1 MKTILPNHSNTVSP
15 IHRITASPRHRM
27 TTLPNHSMT
36 ASPHHLITAITAAL
50 QAGKAILEIYHSGA
64 FDIEIKGDNSPL
76 TKADTASHN
85 VIMSYLESTG
95 IPVLSE
101 EGRDIP
107 YQERKDW
114 KQLWI
119 VDPIDGTKEFIKR
132 NGEFTVNIA
141 LVENQ
146 KPIIGVIFVPVTG
159 ELYFSSKEMGAFKV
173 VVNLEDYDI
182 KVLLSKNNK
191 LPLQREDKTFTI
203 VASRSHMSAE
213 TQEYVQQ
220 MRDIHGEVKLI
231 SKGSSL
237 KLCMVA
243 EGTANCYPRF
253 APTMEWDTAAG
264 QAICEHAGV
273 EVLDWE
279 TKKNMLYN
287 REELL
292 NNWFLVQS

>member
-1 MKTILPNHSNTVSP
+1 MMEQFLNTS
-15 IHRITASPRHRM
+15 
-27 TTLPNHSMT
+27 
-36 ASPHHLITAITAAL
+36 ITAAL
-50 QAGKAILEIYHSGA
+50 EAGKAILEIYHSGE

-76 TKADTASHN
+76 TRADIASHN
-85 VIMSYLESTG
+85 VIMSFLKKTG

-101 EGRDIP
+101 EGRDIS

-141 LVENQ
+141 LIEDQ
-146 KPIIGVIFVPVTG
+146 KPRIGVIFVPVTG
-159 ELYFSSKEMGAFKV
+159 ELYFSTKEMGAFKINV
-173 VVNLEDYDI
+173 DLNSYNIDTILE
-182 KVLLSKNNK
+182 KSQK
-191 LPLQREDKTFTI
+191 LPLQREDKTFTV
-203 VASRSHMSAE
+203 VASRSHMSIE
-213 TQEYVQQ
+213 TEDYVQQ
-220 MRDIHGEVKLI
+220 MRDIHGEVNLI

-264 QAICEHAGV
+264 QAICEHAGFQV
-273 EVLDWE
+273 INWG
-279 TKKNMLYN
+279 TKEKMLYN

-292 NNWFLVQS
+292 NHWFLVK

>member
-1 MKTILPNHSNTVSP
+1 MMKQLLH
-15 IHRITASPRHRM
+15 
-27 TTLPNHSMT
+27 
-36 ASPHHLITAITAAL
+36 TAITAAL
-50 QAGKAILEIYHSGA
+50 EAGKAILEIYHSGE
-64 FDIEIKGDNSPL
+64 FDVEIKGDNSPL

-85 VIMSYLESTG
+85 VIMSYLTKTD

-101 EGRDIP
+101 EGRDIS

-141 LVENQ
+141 LIENQ
-146 KPIIGVIFVPVTG
+146 KTQIGVIFVPVTG
-159 ELYFSSKEMGAFKV
+159 ELYFSTKEMGAFKINV
-173 VVNLEDYDI
+173 DLNSYNIDTILE
-182 KVLLSKNNK
+182 KSQK
-191 LPLQREDKTFTI
+191 LPLHREDKTFTV
-203 VASRSHMSAE
+203 VASRSHMSIE
-213 TQEYVQQ
+213 TEDYVQQ
-220 MRDIHGEVKLI
+220 MRDIHGEVNLI

-243 EGTANCYPRF
+243 EGVANCYPRF

-264 QAICEHAGV
+264 QAICEHAGFQV
-273 EVLDWE
+273 IDWK
-279 TKKNMLYN
+279 TKEDMLYN

-292 NNWFLVQS
+292 NNWFLVTKL

>member
-1 MKTILPNHSNTVSP
+1 MRNQLLH
-15 IHRITASPRHRM
+15 
-27 TTLPNHSMT
+27 
-36 ASPHHLITAITAAL
+36 TAITAAL
-50 QAGKAILEIYHSGA
+50 EAGKAILEIYHSGE
-64 FDIEIKGDNSPL
+64 FNVKIKGDNSPL
-76 TKADTASHN
+76 TKADTASHD
-85 VIMSYLESTG
+85 VIMSYLEPTY

-101 EGRDIP
+101 EGRNIP
-107 YQERKDW
+107 YKERKDW

-141 LVENQ
+141 LIENQ

-159 ELYFSSKEMGAFKV
+159 ELYFSTKEMGAFKV
-173 VVNLEDYDI
+173 KVNLEDYD
-182 KVLLSKNNK
+182 VDALLSKNNK

-203 VASRSHMSAE
+203 VASRSHMSIE
-213 TQEYVQQ
+213 TEAYVQQ
-220 MRDIHGEVKLI
+220 MRDIHGEIKLI

-243 EGTANCYPRF
+243 EGAANCYPRF

-264 QAICEHAGV
+264 QAICEHAGFAV
-273 EVLDWE
+273 IDWD

-292 NNWFLVQS
+292 NNWFLVK

>member
-1 MKTILPNHSNTVSP
+1 MMKYLLN
-15 IHRITASPRHRM
+15 
-27 TTLPNHSMT
+27 
-36 ASPHHLITAITAAL
+36 TAITAAL
-50 QAGKAILEIYHSGA
+50 EAGKAILEIYHSGA

-85 VIMSYLESTG
+85 VIMSFLTKTN

-101 EGRDIP
+101 EGKTIS
-107 YQERKDW
+107 YATRKDW

-141 LVENQ
+141 LIENQ
-146 KPIIGVIFVPVTG
+146 KTQIGVIFVPVTG

-173 VVNLEDYDI
+173 KVDLENYDI
-182 KVLLSKNNK
+182 DSLISNGDK
-191 LPLQREDKTFTI
+191 LPLQRDDKTYTI
-203 VASRSHMSAE
+203 VASRSHMSPE
-213 TQEYVQQ
+213 TEDYVQQ
-220 MRDIHGEVKLI
+220 MKNKHGAVNLI

-243 EGTANCYPRF
+243 EGQADCYPRF

-264 QAICEHAGV
+264 QAICEHAGF
-273 EVLDWE
+273 EVIDWR
-279 TKKNMLYN
+279 TKENMLYN

-292 NNWFLVQS
+292 NHWFLVK

>member
-1 MKTILPNHSNTVSP
+1 
-15 IHRITASPRHRM
+15 M
-27 TTLPNHSMT
+27 TKSHNL
-36 ASPHHLITAITAAL
+36 LITAITAAL
-50 QAGKAILEIYHSGA
+50 EAGKAILEIYHSGD

-85 VIMSYLESTG
+85 VIMSYLEATK

-101 EGRDIP
+101 EGIDIP
-107 YQERKDW
+107 YKERKDW

-141 LVENQ
+141 LIENQ
-146 KPIIGVIFVPVTG
+146 RPLIGVIFVPVTG
-159 ELYFSSKEMGAFKV
+159 ELYFSSKEMGAYKV
-173 VVNLEDYDI
+173 AVDLKDYDLGALQA
-182 KVLLSKNNK
+182 KANK
-191 LPLQREDKTFTI
+191 LPLQREDNTFTI

-213 TQEYVQQ
+213 TEGYIEQ
-220 MRDIHGEVKLI
+220 MREIHGDVKLI

-264 QAICEHAGV
+264 QAICEHAGF
-273 EVLDWE
+273 EVIDWE
-279 TKKNMLYN
+279 TKENMLYN

-292 NNWFLVQS
+292 NNWFLVK

>member
-1 MKTILPNHSNTVSP
+1 MKQLLN
-15 IHRITASPRHRM
+15 
-27 TTLPNHSMT
+27 
-36 ASPHHLITAITAAL
+36 TAITAAL
-50 QAGKAILEIYHSGA
+50 QAGKAILEIYHSGE
-64 FDIEIKGDNSPL
+64 FDVEIKGDNSPL

-85 VIMSYLESTG
+85 VIMSYLTETD

-101 EGRDIP
+101 EGRDIS

-141 LVENQ
+141 LIEDQ
-146 KPIIGVIFVPVTG
+146 KTLIGVIFVPVTG
-159 ELYFSSKEMGAFKV
+159 DLYFSTLAIGSFKINV
-173 VVNLEDYDI
+173 DLNSYNIENILETAD
-182 KVLLSKNNK
+182 K

-203 VASRSHMSAE
+203 VASRSHMSGETEDYVAE
-213 TQEYVQQ
+213 
-220 MRDIHGEVKLI
+220 MKAKHGAVNLI

-243 EGTANCYPRF
+243 EGTADCYPRF

-264 QAICEHAGV
+264 QAICEHAGF
-273 EVLDWE
+273 EVIDWE
-279 TKKNMLYN
+279 TKEKMLYN

-292 NNWFLVQS
+292 NNWFLVK

>member
-1 MKTILPNHSNTVSP
+1 MKQLLN
-15 IHRITASPRHRM
+15 
-27 TTLPNHSMT
+27 
-36 ASPHHLITAITAAL
+36 TAINAAL
-50 QAGKAILEIYHSGA
+50 EAGKAILEIYHSGD

-85 VIMSYLESTG
+85 VIMSFLMKTN

-101 EGRDIP
+101 EGKVIS
-107 YQERKDW
+107 YKERKDW

-141 LVENQ
+141 LIENQ
-146 KPIIGVIFVPVTG
+146 KPILGVIFAPETG
-159 ELYFSSKEMGAFKV
+159 ELYFSSKKMGAFKV
-173 VVNLEDYDI
+173 KIDLENYDI
-182 KVLLSKNNK
+182 DYLVANADK
-191 LPLQREDKTFTI
+191 LPLKREDKTFTI
-203 VASRSHMSAE
+203 VASRSHMSPE
-213 TQEYVQQ
+213 TEDYVQQ
-220 MRDIHGEVKLI
+220 MKNKHGEVNLI

-243 EGTANCYPRF
+243 EGVANCYPRF

-264 QAICEHAGV
+264 QAICEHAGFNV
-273 EVLDWE
+273 VDWK
-279 TKKNMLYN
+279 TKKNMLCN

-292 NNWFLVQS
+292 NNWFLVN

>member
-1 MKTILPNHSNTVSP
+1 MIKNLLNTAV
-15 IHRITASPRHRM
+15 I
-27 TTLPNHSMT
+27 
-36 ASPHHLITAITAAL
+36 AAL
-50 QAGKAILEIYHSGA
+50 EASKAILEIYHTGE
-64 FDIEIKGDNSPL
+64 FDIELKGDNSPL
-76 TKADTASHN
+76 TKADIASHN
-85 VIMSYLESTG
+85 VIMSYLTKTD

-107 YQERKDW
+107 YKDRKDW
-114 KQLWI
+114 MQLWI

-141 LVENQ
+141 LIENQ

-159 ELYFSSKEMGAFKV
+159 ELYFSSKEIGAFKV
-173 VVNLEDYDI
+173 AVDLDDYDVE
-182 KVLLSKNNK
+182 VLLLNSNK
-191 LPLQREDKTFTI
+191 LPLQREDNTFTI

-213 TQEYVQQ
+213 TREYVQE
-220 MRDIHGEVKLI
+220 MRDIYGKVKLI

-264 QAICEHAGV
+264 QAICEHAGF
-273 EVLDWE
+273 EVIDWD
-279 TKKNMLYN
+279 TKKNLLYN

-292 NNWFLVQS
+292 NNWFLVK

>member
-1 MKTILPNHSNTVSP
+1 MRNQLLH
-15 IHRITASPRHRM
+15 
-27 TTLPNHSMT
+27 
-36 ASPHHLITAITAAL
+36 TAITAAL
-50 QAGKAILEIYHSGA
+50 KAGKAILEIYHSGE
-64 FDIEIKGDNSPL
+64 FDVELKGDNSPL
-76 TKADTASHN
+76 TRADTASHD
-85 VIMSYLESTG
+85 VIMSYLETTN

-101 EGRDIP
+101 EGRDIQ

-141 LVENQ
+141 LIENQ

-159 ELYFSSKEMGAFKV
+159 ELYFSSKELGAYKAALD
-173 VVNLEDYDI
+173 LEDFELEVI
-182 KVLLSKNNK
+182 LAKANT
-191 LPLQREDKTFTI
+191 LPLQREDNTFTI
-203 VASRSHMSAE
+203 VASRSHMSIE
-213 TQEYVQQ
+213 TEEYVQQ
-220 MRDIHGEVKLI
+220 MRNIHGEVKLI

-273 EVLDWE
+273 KVLDWG
-279 TKKNMLYN
+279 TKEKMLYN

-292 NNWFLVQS
+292 NNWFLVQSKAPI